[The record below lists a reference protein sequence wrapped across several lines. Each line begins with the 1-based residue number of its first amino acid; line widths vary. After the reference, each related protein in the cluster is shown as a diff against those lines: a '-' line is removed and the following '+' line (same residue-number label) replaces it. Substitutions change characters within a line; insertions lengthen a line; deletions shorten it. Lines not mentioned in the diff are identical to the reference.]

1 MAAFSGRGPSVG
13 NFAATRDFALKPE
26 LVAPGTNIY
35 TATQKFDPN
44 SDTYN
49 ATGYTTVNG
58 TSYAVPFVAGVAAM
72 AKAKNSNLNTPGRLK
87 SAVVNTA
94 SADLLG
100 GVHVTDAGAG
110 KLNAADAV
118 NVAATLEPAAIS
130 FGPITTLPVNRTLTL
145 TNVSSA
151 AATFSI
157 TVRQLTSDANARVTV
172 SQSSVTLPAGQS
184 SQPITV
190 SLTGSKPAAGAY
202 EGFLDVKGAGPDLHL
217 PYFYVVG
224 NGCRTTF
231 SRCRTAR
238 SPASPTISDICS
250 FSA

>member
-1 MAAFSGRGPSVG
+1 MYVQNTGIPAVLIGNTDGKALKVYLGSNLQLRPSRLTPPISAADNPQVNTVAPFSGRGPSVG

-72 AKAKNSNLNTPGRLK
+72 AKGEEPEPEHDRGRLK

-94 SADLLG
+94 TTDLLG
-100 GVHVTDAGAG
+100 DIHVTDVGAG

-118 NVAATLEPAAIS
+118 NVAATLDPAAIS
-130 FGPITTLPVNRTLTL
+130 FGPITTLPINRNLTI
-145 TNVSSA
+145 TNVSGA
-151 AATFSI
+151 TATFSI
-157 TVRQLTSDANARVTV
+157 TVRQLTSDSNAQVTV
-172 SQSSVTLPAGQS
+172 SQSSVTLPAGQRAS
-184 SQPITV
+184 
-190 SLTGSKPAAGAY
+190 
-202 EGFLDVKGAGPDLHL
+202 
-217 PYFYVVG
+217 
-224 NGCRTTF
+224 
-231 SRCRTAR
+231 R
-238 SPASPTISDICS
+238 SP
-250 FSA
+250 FR